1 MAEHLLDV
9 DYKAD
14 WEYMDGVESVQFE
27 FGPQRNV
34 IGGLTAPS
42 ESKMRRTSPNQEA
55 LTYGTGLAWEPKG
68 QSVVLF
74 VDTLRSGGSP
84 TGVRIIPHSGDKL
97 LAFDGYWI
105 IQSAKLVAD
114 QSQWKLQIEHS
125 AKVPKDFLEDISE
138 DVGFG
143 IGMMEIGTTFVIR

>member
-74 VDTLRSGGSP
+74 VDTLRSGGP
-84 TGVRIIPHSGDKL
+84 TGVRIIPHSGDKI

-105 IQSAKLVAD
+105 IQSVKLVAD
-114 QSQWKLQIEHS
+114 QSQWKMLLEQS
-125 AKVPKDFLEDISE
+125 TKTPKDYLEDNVDDGVSGLGSMI
-138 DVGFG
+138 VGSS
-143 IGMMEIGTTFVIR
+143 FVVR